1 MNDKRSNEASAGQRL
16 FDPAEFSSAAGAGRG
31 AGASGGSNARR
42 DSGPLRDRLNDGL
55 WLGIYGVGRWSRRKW
70 PARALLGV
78 AGAALLAGAI
88 IAYDRWH
95 VKPPPNFAVAELD
108 DVLDYA
114 FMTEGF
120 NKLPLQQR
128 LDLIKQLVARMKG
141 MSADDSALTAAFA
154 AGIMGPAR
162 AQLQRNAEKLAVD
175 LWDSYA
181 KDYSSVK
188 PEDRGAFLDR
198 SIVDFTKTME
208 GIAGVESGVADSDRL
223 SQTKS
228 QAQRDAARAK
238 ERDPGLNAERVGGL
252 FTFVGRQ
259 SEQVQDVRQRSRM
272 ARFTRDV
279 TRHMRGQD
287 VDTGRPK
294 GP

>member
-1 MNDKRSNEASAGQRL
+1 MNEKLSNEPSATERL
-16 FDPAEFSSAAGAGRG
+16 FDPAEFSPAAGAGRG
-31 AGASGGSNARR
+31 ARASARH
-42 DSGPLRDRLNDGL
+42 DAKPLRDRLNDGL
-55 WLGIYGVGRWSRRKW
+55 WLGINGVGRWSRRKW
-70 PARALLGV
+70 PARGLLAV
-78 AGAALLAGAI
+78 AGVALLAGAI

-95 VKPPPNFAVAELD
+95 VKPRPNFAVADLD

-114 FMTEGF
+114 LMTEGF

-162 AQLQRNAEKLAVD
+162 AQLQRNAERLAID
-175 LWDSYA
+175 LWDSYS
-181 KDYSSVK
+181 KDYTSVK
-188 PEDRGAFLDR
+188 PADRGAFLDQ

-208 GIAGVESGVADSDRL
+208 GIAGVESGLEDNERL

-238 ERDPGLNAERVGGL
+238 ERDPGLSADRVGGL
-252 FTFVGRQ
+252 FAFVGKQ
-259 SEQVQDVRQRSRM
+259 GEQVQDVRQRSRM
-272 ARFTRDV
+272 ARFSRDV